1 MILNTNSILLYL
13 GFLSFVLILFSL
25 FYEIYIFNKAPFL
38 KNSVYSKPLNESL
51 SILIP
56 AYNEEI
62 NIVNCLK
69 ALSEIKKPCQTFKI
83 LVVDD
88 SSTDDTYNAVSYT
101 HLTLPTKA

>member
-56 AYNEEI
+56 AYNKEK

-69 ALSEIKKPCQTFKI
+69 ALSEKKPFP
-83 LVVDD
+83 
-88 SSTDDTYNAVSYT
+88 NF
-101 HLTLPTKA
+101 

>member
-1 MILNTNSILLYL
+1 MILNANNILLCL
-13 GFLSFVLILFSL
+13 GFLSLIIILFSF

-83 LVVDD
+83 LVIDD
-88 SSTDDTYNAVSYT
+88 LSTDNTYQKALKCKDESVS
-101 HLTLPTKA
+101 